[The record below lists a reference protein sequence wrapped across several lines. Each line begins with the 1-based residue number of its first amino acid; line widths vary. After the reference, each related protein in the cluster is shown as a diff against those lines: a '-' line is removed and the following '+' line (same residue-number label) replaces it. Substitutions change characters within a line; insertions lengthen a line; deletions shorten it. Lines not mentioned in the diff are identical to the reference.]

1 MADAFSKLSS
11 KSQTVIPRAVRE
23 RLGVGPGDVLR
34 FRMTDR
40 AVEVERV
47 PELPKEDPFAT
58 FAEWRSEEDERLY
71 RDL

>member
-1 MADAFSKLSS
+1 MSDAFSKLSS
-11 KSQTVIPRAVRE
+11 KSQAVIPRAVRE

-34 FRMTDR
+34 FRLTDR
-40 AVEVERV
+40 AVEIERV
-47 PELPKEDPFAT
+47 IDPPEEDPFAT